1 MKSSKILL
9 SVLIVALFLVSCAKL
24 QFPSKNV
31 KSQPTTTSCLTPDA
45 DKPAACKLNPSGTST
60 LVATP
65 TVTPVPSLSQTD
77 SQGSITVEITPESL
91 KPAGDTLIFDVSMDT
106 HSIDLSMDLAP
117 LTSLTTDTGIVI
129 QASTWDAV
137 RGGHHVSGKLIFKT
151 TGDGKN
157 LLADVKSLTITI
169 KDLDVPSRQF
179 SWQSNF

>member
-31 KSQPTTTSCLTPDA
+31 KIQPTTTSCSTPDG
-45 DKPAACKLNPSGTST
+45 DKPAACQLNPSGTST
-60 LVATP
+60 LVAIPTATP
-65 TVTPVPSLSQTD
+65 EPSLTQTD
-77 SQGSITVEITPESL
+77 SQGSITVEITPENL
-91 KPAGDTLIFDVSMDT
+91 NQVGDTLIFNVILDT

-129 QASTWDAV
+129 QASTWDAT

-151 TGDGKN
+151 TDDGKY
-157 LLADVKSLTITI
+157 LLTDVKSFTITI